1 MRWMNGRA
9 RLATVALAVI
19 AAVVAGGCSG
29 GGAAGDKAGG
39 AGEPDRRRDQNDPP
53 TPVAERVERGLAV

>member
-1 MRWMNGRA
+1 MHWMRGRA

-19 AAVVAGGCSG
+19 AAVVVGGCSG

-39 AGEPDRRRDQNDPP
+39 AGEPVVLRMANAYGDLQ
-53 TPVAERVERGLAV
+53 TTL